1 MPLLAYTGSGE
12 PLVAPLM
19 SDDEWER
26 LRAAKDRDA
35 WMPHMR
41 VLVVEDEPAV
51 RQLVSSQLESLG
63 YEVTAVASG
72 PEALQV
78 LSLDDSF
85 DLLFTDLVMPG
96 GVSGVELARR
106 VRRAFGSDLKVLLT
120 SGYPQDEVEELWQPD
135 TDMLLLRKPYRRQ
148 ELEKAV
154 QEALGPRA

>member
-1 MPLLAYTGSGE
+1 MTMGTDTAPAKAKVLL
-12 PLVAPLM
+12 
-19 SDDEWER
+19 
-26 LRAAKDRDA
+26 
-35 WMPHMR
+35 
-41 VLVVEDEPAV
+41 VEDEPAV
-51 RQLVSSQLESLG
+51 LQFVSSQLESFG
-63 YEVTAVASG
+63 YEVTAVRSG

-120 SGYPQDEVEELWQPD
+120 SGYPQDEVEKVWQPD
-135 TDMLLLRKPYRRQ
+135 ADMLLLRKPYRRQ

-154 QEALGPRA
+154 QEALGPHA

>member
-1 MPLLAYTGSGE
+1 
-12 PLVAPLM
+12 M
-19 SDDEWER
+19 SATDPAR
-26 LRAAKDRDA
+26 PTKAKI
-35 WMPHMR
+35 
-41 VLVVEDEPAV
+41 LVVEDEPGV

-63 YEVTAVASG
+63 YDVTAVASG

-106 VRRAFGSDLKVLLT
+106 VRRAFGSDLNVLLT
-120 SGYPQDEVEELWQPD
+120 SGYPQDEIEKLWQPD

-148 ELEKAV
+148 ELEKAA
-154 QEALGPRA
+154 QEALGSRA